1 MVDGYQEI
9 FLKFE
14 ISILQNI
21 YNQILDSNKFFYQNM
36 KNIPQKPVSDQ
47 RRNQNKICSKWAKK
61 TLRVGTHLGTNH
73 IFMMIEKAFNYFR
86 KKGPHFKFDSLL
98 NTPEEYM

>member
-47 RRNQNKICSKWAKK
+47 RRNQNKICSKVSKKDAKS
-61 TLRVGTHLGTNH
+61 RDPFRNQSH
-73 IFMMIEKAFNYFR
+73 IY
-86 KKGPHFKFDSLL
+86 DD
-98 NTPEEYM
+98 